1 MVRYGA
7 CVFLSA
13 FLLFALEPL
22 IGKALLPWFG
32 GSPAV
37 WTTCVVFFQ
46 VLLLGGYAWAHQLQR
61 LAPRR
66 QVQAHAAVV
75 IIALAVLAA
84 AAVEW
89 RAPLLPSESWRPT
102 DSEWPRWMTVRVLL
116 VGVGAPFFVLSATG
130 PLVQRWFT
138 LAQPAASHWRLYA
151 LSNAG
156 SLLALMTYPFVF
168 EPLMTLRTQAWSWA
182 AGFVVLGALLFLVS
196 RGAAGDAAVHP
207 HEASPTFPRSTWARW
222 VALAALPSLL
232 LLAITNHLCQE
243 IAVVP
248 FLWVLPLA
256 LYLVSLILCF
266 EGTRL
271 YRRDLF
277 APLLGVLLVAA
288 GGLLVTR
295 APVLPQILVWSA
307 FLFVASMVC
316 HGELAL
322 RRPEAAGLTSF
333 SLAMSLG
340 GALGGIFVA
349 VIAPLVF
356 DTFFELDLG
365 LLAMGALTWAL
376 LRDRAWPRGGQAL
389 AARVG
394 MNLLIFILGGVIV
407 AHTLSASVGSLAASR
422 SFFGTLRVVQDGHGP
437 QGAKRTALLHG
448 ATVHGFQVVNP
459 AFADEPTAYFTRR
472 SGVGLALEHHARRLT
487 GAPVNVG
494 VIGLGIGT
502 LASYSRAGD
511 DFRFYELS
519 PDVGRLA
526 QDTRFFSYLS
536 HARGQVSVVLGDG
549 RLSLERGAG
558 QLDVLAMDAFGSD
571 SVPVHLLTREAFAV
585 YAAQLRG
592 PESIVAV
599 NVLNRTLDLAPL
611 VFRMADELGF
621 EAVHVVARPARG
633 EDDPLELPSEWM
645 LLSKDR
651 AQLERLGAMTT
662 VVPRPAQLP
671 QVWTD
676 DFSNLAALLKPL
688 GR

>member
-46 VLLLGGYAWAHQLQR
+46 VLLLAGYAWAHRLQR

-66 QVQAHAAVV
+66 QVWAHAAVV
-75 IIALAVLAA
+75 VVALVVLGVAA
-84 AAVEW
+84 FMW
-89 RAPLLPSESWRPT
+89 RAPLLPGDDWRPT
-102 DSEWPRWMTVRVLL
+102 DSQWPRWMTVRVLL

-138 LAQPAASHWRLYA
+138 LARPTASHWRLYA

-156 SLLALMTYPFVF
+156 SLLALVTYPFAF
-168 EPLMTLRTQAWSWA
+168 EPMMTLRTQAWSWA
-182 AGFVVLGALLFLVS
+182 AGFLVLASLLFLVS
-196 RGAAGDAAVHP
+196 RGASSDTTVHA
-207 HEASPTFPRSTWARW
+207 HEASPSFPSGVWARW
-222 VALAALPSLL
+222 VALAALPSML

-266 EGTRL
+266 EGSRW
-271 YRRDLF
+271 YKRELF
-277 APLLGVLLVAA
+277 APLLGLLLMAA
-288 GGLLVTR
+288 GALLVTR
-295 APVLPQILVWSA
+295 TPVLPQVLVWSA
-307 FLFVASMVC
+307 FLFVACMVC

-340 GALGGIFVA
+340 GAVGGIFVA
-349 VIAPLVF
+349 LVAPLVF

-365 LLAMGALTWAL
+365 LLAMGAMTWAL
-376 LRDRAWPRGGQAL
+376 LRERAWPRAGQAL

-394 MNLLIFILGGVIV
+394 VNLLIFVLGAVVV
-407 AHTLSASVGSLAASR
+407 AHTLSASVGTLASTR
-422 SFFGTLRVVQDGHGP
+422 SFFGTLRVVQDGRGP

-448 ATVHGFQVVNP
+448 ATVHGFQVERSE
-459 AFADEPTAYFTRR
+459 FAGAPTAYFTPR
-472 SGVGLALEHHARRLT
+472 SGVGLALEHHARRLE
-487 GAPVNVG
+487 GAALNVG

-502 LASYSRAGD
+502 LAAYSREHD
-511 DFRFYELS
+511 EFRFYELS
-519 PDVGRLA
+519 PDVDRLA
-526 QDTRFFSYLS
+526 RDPRFFSYLS
-536 HARGQVSVVLGDG
+536 GARGKVSVVLGDG
-549 RLSLERGAG
+549 RLSLERGEG

-571 SVPVHLLTREAFAV
+571 SVPVHLLTREAFGV
-585 YAAQLRG
+585 YTARLRG
-592 PESIVAV
+592 PQSLIAV

-611 VFRMADELGF
+611 VFRMADELGLH
-621 EAVHVVARPARG
+621 AVHVVARPLAG
-633 EDDPLELPSEWM
+633 EDDPLELPSDWM

-651 AQLERLGAMTT
+651 AQLERLAAMTT
-662 VVPRPAQLP
+662 VVPRPAVLP
-671 QVWTD
+671 QPWTD

>member
-13 FLLFALEPL
+13 FLLFAIEPL

-46 VLLLGGYAWAHQLQR
+46 VLLLGGYTWAHQLQR

-66 QVQAHAAVV
+66 QVLVHTSVV
-75 IIALAVLAA
+75 LIALGVLVVTALA
-84 AAVEW
+84 W
-89 RAPLLPSESWRPT
+89 RAPLLPSDDWRPA
-102 DSEWPRWMTVRVLL
+102 DSTWPRWMTVRVLL

-138 LAQPAASHWRLYA
+138 LAQPTASHWRLYA

-156 SLLALMTYPFVF
+156 SLLALVTYPFVF
-168 EPLMTLRTQAWSWA
+168 EPLLTLRTQAWSWA

-196 RGAAGDAAVHP
+196 RGAAGDATVHA
-207 HEASPTFPRSTWARW
+207 HEPSPSFPLPVWARW

-266 EGTRL
+266 EGTRW
-271 YRRDLF
+271 YRRALF
-277 APLLGVLLVAA
+277 VPLLGLLLVAA

-307 FLFVASMVC
+307 FLFVACMVC
-316 HGELAL
+316 HGELAAT
-322 RRPEAAGLTSF
+322 RPEAAGLTSF
-333 SLAMSLG
+333 SLALSLG
-340 GALGGIFVA
+340 GALGGLFVA
-349 VIAPLVF
+349 LVAPLVF

-365 LLAMGALTWAL
+365 LLAMGALTWGL
-376 LRDRAWPRGGQAL
+376 LRERAWPGAGQAL
-389 AARVG
+389 AARLGV
-394 MNLLIFILGGVIV
+394 NLLIFVLGGVIV
-407 AHTLSASVGSLAASR
+407 AHTLSASIGALASTR
-422 SFFGTLRVVQDGHGP
+422 SFFGTLRVLQDGHGP

-448 ATVHGFQVVNP
+448 ATVHGFQVANP

-472 SGVGLALEHHARRLT
+472 SGVGLALEHHARRSS
-487 GAPVNVG
+487 GAPLNVG

-502 LASYSRAGD
+502 LAAYSRASD

-519 PDVGRLA
+519 PDVARLA
-526 QDTRFFSYLS
+526 QDPAYFSYLS
-536 HARGQVSVVLGDG
+536 RAHGRVSVVLGDG
-549 RLSLERGAG
+549 RVSLERGAG

-585 YAAQLRG
+585 YARQLRG
-592 PESIVAV
+592 PESVIAV

-621 EAVHVVARPARG
+621 EAVHVVARPATG
-633 EDDPLELPSEWM
+633 DADPLELPSDWV
-645 LLSKDR
+645 LLSRDR
-651 AQLERLGAMTT
+651 VQLDRLSAMTT
-662 VVPRPAQLP
+662 VVPRPPELP
-671 QVWTD
+671 QPWTD